1 MTPRDPAPPRPSPAA
16 ARVFVADVGNSRIK
30 LAALDPHG
38 PGLAARL
45 DLVARELAAD
55 ALAAD
60 ALAADALAADA
71 LAADAPA
78 TDALAR
84 FIAGAAPGAGLLLVG
99 SVNVAAAARLE
110 EVVARLAVARGHAL
124 EIRFIGPADLPL
136 EVRLAAPDRV
146 GIDRLAAAAAVA
158 RLERGR
164 PAVIVDCGTAATV
177 GCVAADG
184 AFLGGAI
191 FPGPTLLARALATGT
206 SLLPEVH
213 TPLDAPPP
221 PPGRSTTEAITVG
234 IGWGLRGAI
243 RTLVDRSR
251 DAVGSSAALYLTGG
265 GRGMLRDTLPEAIER
280 PDLVLEGLALAAH
293 RHAPA

>member
-60 ALAADALAADA
+60 S
-71 LAADAPA
+71 PA

-84 FIAGAAPGAGLLLVG
+84 FIAGAAPGAGLVLVG

-110 EVVARLAVARGHAL
+110 EVVARLAAARGHAL

-164 PAVIVDCGTAATV
+164 RPAVIVDCGTAATV
-177 GCVAADG
+177 GCVTADG

-221 PPGRSTTEAITVG
+221 LPGRSTTEAITVG

-251 DAVGSSAALYLTGG
+251 DVVGSSAALYLTGG